1 MSPSHPLTLKDV
13 QRQVQVKVVE
23 RHLQPTGR
31 ASGSSWAGKAGHS
44 ALSSKAG
51 QASSALSKAG
61 HSALSSKA
69 GQGRAAQAQ
78 VAAGC
83 CKACQPQHGRD
94 KKSQALHLSFTSS
107 LSLAVSLCS
116 YCWPKCRLISVV
128 FAVRCAKAFP
138 RGTTTIAFFVLTI

>member
-13 QRQVQVKVVE
+13 QGQVQVKFGE

-31 ASGSSWAGKAGHS
+31 ASASSWAG
-44 ALSSKAG
+44 
-51 QASSALSKAG
+51 KAG

-94 KKSQALHLSFTSS
+94 KKSQALHLSFTPS
-107 LSLAVSLCS
+107 LSMAVSPTAGQSAGSFQSCLQ
-116 YCWPKCRLISVV
+116 YDAPKLSQEERRL
-128 FAVRCAKAFP
+128 
-138 RGTTTIAFFVLTI
+138 